1 MSRPPFAERILL
13 GFLADPALGDAILGD
28 LTEEWR
34 TRITRDGRVS
44 ANRWYWGQ
52 AIRTMPHLLR
62 DWCVNATRR
71 DVRLRL
77 AGILV
82 VFGIAALPAAAAHVM
97 ANINLAVARLMF
109 PVLWTTSATA
119 GWSASDGRGQTMPLT
134 LNWLEIA
141 GIPLAVSATCALAGA
156 YVLGARTR
164 IAPLVSVFWLGAA
177 WIAVSAAVPLA
188 LRWPSWYFV
197 ALPAVLAVGTASGG
211 VLAMLRPL
219 HAARSSAPSS
229 LD

>member
-1 MSRPPFAERILL
+1 MNRPPFAERLLL
-13 GFLADPALGDAILGD
+13 GFLTDPALGDAILGD

-44 ANRWYWGQ
+44 ASLWYWGQ

-62 DWCVNATRR
+62 DWCGNATRR

-82 VFGIAALPAAAAHVM
+82 VFGIAALPAATAHVM
-97 ANINLAVARLMF
+97 ANISLAVARVMLGS
-109 PVLWTTSATA
+109 LSAV
-119 GWSASDGRGQTMPLT
+119 SDGGMPLT

-141 GIPLAVSATCALAGA
+141 GIPLAVTAICALVGA
-156 YVLGARTR
+156 YVIGSRSR
-164 IAPLVSVFWLGAA
+164 IAPLVSVCWLGAA
-177 WIAVSAAVPLA
+177 WIAVSAALPLA

-197 ALPAVLAVGTASGG
+197 ALPAVLAVATASGG
-211 VLAMLRPL
+211 ILAMLRPL
-219 HAARSSAPSS
+219 HAGWPSAPSS

>member
-1 MSRPPFAERILL
+1 MSRPPIAERLLL
-13 GFLADPALGDAILGD
+13 GFLTDPALGDAILGD

-34 TRITRDGRVS
+34 TRITRDGRM
-44 ANRWYWGQ
+44 AADLWYWGQ
-52 AIRTMPHLLR
+52 AIRTMPHLLS

-71 DVRLRL
+71 DVQLRL

-97 ANINLAVARLMF
+97 ANISLAVARVMLGS
-109 PVLWTTSATA
+109 LSA
-119 GWSASDGRGQTMPLT
+119 ASDGGMPLT

-141 GIPLAVSATCALAGA
+141 EIPLAVSAVCALAGA
-156 YVLGARTR
+156 YVLGSSSR

-177 WIAVSAAVPLA
+177 WIAVSAALPLA

-197 ALPAVLAVGTASGG
+197 ALPAVLAVATASGG
-211 VLAMLRPL
+211 ILAMLRPR
-219 HAARSSAPSS
+219 HAARSAAPSS
-229 LD
+229 RD

>member
-1 MSRPPFAERILL
+1 MSRPPFAERLLL
-13 GFLADPALGDAILGD
+13 GFLTDPAQADAILGD

-34 TRITRDGRVS
+34 ARITHDGQVS
-44 ANRWYWGQ
+44 ANLWYWGQ
-52 AIRTMPHLLR
+52 SLRTMPHLLR

-97 ANINLAVARLMF
+97 ANISLAIAGVMLGSF
-109 PVLWTTSATA
+109 SAV
-119 GWSASDGRGQTMPLT
+119 DGGMPLT

-141 GIPLAVSATCALAGA
+141 GIPLAVSAICALAGA
-156 YVLGARTR
+156 YVLGSRSR
-164 IAPLVSVFWLGAA
+164 VAPLVSVFWLGAA
-177 WIAVSAAVPLA
+177 WITFSAALPLA
-188 LRWPSWYFV
+188 LRSLPPWHFV
-197 ALPAVLAVGTASGG
+197 ALPAVLAVATASGG
-211 VLAMLRPL
+211 TLAMLRPL

>member
-1 MSRPPFAERILL
+1 MSRPPFAERLLL
-13 GFLADPALGDAILGD
+13 GFLTDPALGDAILGD

-34 TRITRDGRVS
+34 TRITRDGRV
-44 ANRWYWGQ
+44 AADLWYWGQ

-77 AGILV
+77 AGILA
-82 VFGIAALPAAAAHVM
+82 VFGIAALPIAAAQVR
-97 ANINLAVARLMF
+97 ANIHLAIARLM
-109 PVLWTTSATA
+109 LGS
-119 GWSASDGRGQTMPLT
+119 WSAVSDGGQTMPLT

-141 GIPLAVSATCALAGA
+141 GIPLAVSAVCALAGA
-156 YVLGARTR
+156 YVLGSRTR
-164 IAPLVSVFWLGAA
+164 IAPLVSVCWLGAA
-177 WIAVSAAVPLA
+177 WIAFSAALPLA

-197 ALPAVLAVGTASGG
+197 ALPAVLAVATASGG
-211 VLAMLRPL
+211 ILAMLRPL
-219 HAARSSAPSS
+219 HAARSSASSS